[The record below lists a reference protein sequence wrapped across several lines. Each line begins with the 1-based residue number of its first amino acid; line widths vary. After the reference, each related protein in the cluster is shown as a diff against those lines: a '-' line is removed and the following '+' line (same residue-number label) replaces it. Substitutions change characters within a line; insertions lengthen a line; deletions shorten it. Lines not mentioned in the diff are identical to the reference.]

1 MPYWLIPYLKKV
13 VPSSQTHPKSSMK
26 LKSKLFLDHEV
37 RQKGNAPLLSPSFLP
52 ANLPNPM
59 PDELAVGLAGR
70 LARLNGISSTKQLI
84 SLLRQE
90 HSNNKQTPAIW
101 ILASALSMDV
111 HAFAAAHTLLPVR
124 YPISAYV
131 GLPNEANAFKQRAF
145 LMGMA
150 TVGSNIFFCT
160 DCAKEQTLLSGFS
173 YWKRQ
178 HQLEGLEWCL
188 VHRLPLIKRLS
199 SDAYVQPHT
208 TTEVHTVNLISQV
221 ELAPELES
229 EVLNQLFRIQL
240 EWLSSSEPIAL
251 EAWSEVISRRCE
263 SLGLRRGE
271 VGHRTTASDV
281 IRDRFPMSWLQRYI
295 PEIVN
300 KAPGQFL
307 RKIDGACID
316 KHVTY
321 PSLACAALLAALFDS
336 AEQALKQLREAHQ
349 NFLSDRNN
357 SSAVVASDER
367 LAFQYFLEGN
377 GLVEACE
384 MHCDRVR
391 FIETYLRTLCGER
404 EAALKKYD
412 LFIATRAKGEGPST
426 AGH

>member
-1 MPYWLIPYLKKV
+1 MKFE
-13 VPSSQTHPKSSMK
+13 PK
-26 LKSKLFLDHEV
+26 LLLDHKV
-37 RQKGNAPLLSPSFLP
+37 SDKNDSLQLSARDLHL
-52 ANLPNPM
+52 NLPTPM
-59 PDELAVGLAGR
+59 PDEFAAGLAGR

-90 HSNNKQTPAIW
+90 HSNNKQTPATW
-101 ILASALSMDV
+101 ILASALSMEV

-124 YPISAYV
+124 YPISGYV
-131 GLPNEANAFKQRAF
+131 GLPSEANALKHRAK
-145 LMGMA
+145 LMGM
-150 TVGSNIFFCT
+150 TTGHPNIFFCIE
-160 DCAKEQTLLSGFS
+160 CAKEHILLSGFS

-208 TTEVHTVNLISQV
+208 TTGVNTDNLISQV
-221 ELAPELES
+221 ELES
-229 EVLNQLFRIQL
+229 EVLNQLFKIQL

-251 EAWSEVISRRCE
+251 EAWGEVISKRCE

-271 VGHRTTASDV
+271 VGRRTTASDV
-281 IRDRFPMSWLQRYI
+281 IRDRLPMSWLQRYM

-384 MHCDRVR
+384 MHCDRVH
-391 FIETYLRTLCGER
+391 FIETYLRTVCGER